1 MKRLI
6 LLCLTLGMVGGSAFA
21 QPRFRSFDPQYT
33 EQRELLLPDGYR
45 QWVSVRGEPRSD
57 CTTDSTMTAK
67 KRGFVD
73 HIYIEP
79 SAYKYYLEN
88 GGWPDK
94 AVIVMEV
101 RKPRQD
107 RSARRGNPSDLVAL
121 EVAVKDD
128 TDSEQW
134 SYFARTHFSKDA
146 AAAGSDVQPEKLLAH
161 SHPTLRAVIE
171 GRVPI
176 MDTFF

>member
-1 MKRLI
+1 VKRFFLFFFAVAA
-6 LLCLTLGMVGGSAFA
+6 TVGTGWA
-21 QPRFRSFDPQYT
+21 QPRIHSFHPQFT
-33 EQRELLLPDGYR
+33 DQKELLLPDTYR
-45 QWVSVRGEPRSD
+45 QWVSVPGETRPD
-57 CTTDSTMTAK
+57 CAPSATFAARKHS
-67 KRGFVD
+67 FID

-88 GGWPDK
+88 GDWPDK

-101 RKPRQD
+101 RKPRQE
-107 RSARRGNPSDLVAL
+107 RSTARSSPSKLVAL
-121 EVAVKDD
+121 EVAVKDE
-128 TDSEQW
+128 TDSDHW
-134 SYFARTHFSKDA
+134 SYFAHFSKTSA
-146 AAAGSDVQPEKLLAH
+146 ELPEAQPETILAH